1 MVKRVQTMLETATIM
16 LIALVSLAVLA
27 LSTAIIWFVIA
38 PFKVLEVGWRW
49 AVRHG

>member
-1 MVKRVQTMLETATIM
+1 MLETATIM

-27 LSTAIIWFVIA
+27 LSMAIIWFVTA
-38 PFKVLEVGWRW
+38 PFKALEAGWRW

>member
-1 MVKRVQTMLETATIM
+1 MLETATIM

-27 LSTAIIWFVIA
+27 LSMAIIWFVTA
-38 PFKVLEVGWRW
+38 PFKTLEAGWRW